1 MWWQFV
7 TIPVGGALI
16 GWLTNRL
23 AIRMLFRPR
32 RPWRFLGLTVQ
43 GLLPRRRVELADRVA
58 EAIEREFLSLDDIRA
73 TLRDPE
79 YRKALGERVEGWL
92 RELFSEKLA
101 NGPRLLRAVVGD
113 GLVDRLAAGAAQEVI
128 RHLPGLIEGALGEFE
143 RRFDVRQV
151 VRSNIEAFD
160 LGRLEDIVLQ
170 LARRELRF
178 IEVLGGVIG
187 FAIGLLLI
195 VVEHLL
201 AP

>member
-195 VVEHLL
+195 VAEHLL

>member
-7 TIPVGGALI
+7 TMPVGGALI

-187 FAIGLLLI
+187 FTIGLLLV

>member
-128 RHLPGLIEGALGEFE
+128 RHLPSLIEGALGEFE

>member
-7 TIPVGGALI
+7 TMPVGGALI

-128 RHLPGLIEGALGEFE
+128 RHLPSLIEGALGEFE

-187 FAIGLLLI
+187 FTIGLLLV

>member
-7 TIPVGGALI
+7 TMPVGGALI

-128 RHLPGLIEGALGEFE
+128 RHLPSLIEGALGEFE

>member
-7 TIPVGGALI
+7 TMPVGGALI

-128 RHLPGLIEGALGEFE
+128 RHLPSLIEGALGEFE

-195 VVEHLL
+195 VAEHLL

>member
-151 VRSNIEAFD
+151 VRSNIEAVD

-195 VVEHLL
+195 VAEHLL